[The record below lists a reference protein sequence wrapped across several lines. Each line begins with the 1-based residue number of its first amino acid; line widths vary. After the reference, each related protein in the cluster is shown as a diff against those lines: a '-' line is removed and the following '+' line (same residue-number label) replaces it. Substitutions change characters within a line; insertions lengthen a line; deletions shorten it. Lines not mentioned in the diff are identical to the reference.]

1 MSEPSKQRTGETD
14 ETTRQIEPVSPP
26 PARVE
31 PTGAPPTR
39 IERRRTIIQRVPSA
53 MGRHRGLLI
62 GLWAGAAVLLVLLL
76 LLTGGP
82 GQGANTTQANT
93 SPGGAQPG
101 GAIGGGAPGIF
112 VAPTAS
118 PEGASPPSITSATRP
133 AAQPTS

>member
-1 MSEPSKQRTGETD
+1 MSEPSKQSQGPD
-14 ETTRQIEPVSPP
+14 EPTQRIEPVGPS

-101 GAIGGGAPGIF
+101 GGHRWRRAGDFRGADCESRGR
-112 VAPTAS
+112 VAL
-118 PEGASPPSITSATRP
+118 
-133 AAQPTS
+133 